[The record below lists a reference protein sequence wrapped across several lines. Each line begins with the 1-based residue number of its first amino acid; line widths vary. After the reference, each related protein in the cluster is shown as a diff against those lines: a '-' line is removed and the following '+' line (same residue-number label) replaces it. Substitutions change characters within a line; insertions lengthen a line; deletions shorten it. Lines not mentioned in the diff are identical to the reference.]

1 MIGYKDNYYKDIGWM
16 SAKMDTIMNIIPARI
31 SVIFLISS
39 SWILNQDWKNA
50 ISIYKRDGKKTESLN
65 AGIPM
70 SIIAGALK
78 IQLEKINHY
87 KLGDMYEHITIE
99 KCKTC
104 IKNNKDCYF
113 YIYNRVFYFQS
124 LSF

>member
-1 MIGYKDNYYKDIGWM
+1 M
-16 SAKMDTIMNIIPARI
+16 
-31 SVIFLISS
+31 
-39 SWILNQDWKNA
+39 NQDWKNA

-87 KLGDMYEHITIE
+87 KLGDMYEHITTE
-99 KCKTC
+99 KCKIALKITKIATIIFIIVIFISNHYIIRF
-104 IKNNKDCYF
+104 IKLVVHIF
-113 YIYNRVFYFQS
+113 WLLNR
-124 LSF
+124 